1 MFEELNLPLSR
12 EEILNA
18 IKQLKNNKGPG
29 QDKMIN
35 KFFIHGVHIL
45 LPYLDTLFNTIFNH
59 GYSQTNGR
67 LEKLCHF
74 IKKEAFI
81 MFIIIGASHG

>member
-12 EEILNA
+12 EEILNT

-35 KFFIHGVHIL
+35 EFLAHH
-45 LPYLDTLFNTIFNH
+45 TR
-59 GYSQTNGR
+59 R
-67 LEKLCHF
+67 L
-74 IKKEAFI
+74 
-81 MFIIIGASHG
+81 IGELIG

>member
-29 QDKMIN
+29 ARFTKLFMTEL
-35 KFFIHGVHIL
+35 IHK
-45 LPYLDTLFNTIFNH
+45 T
-59 GYSQTNGR
+59 
-67 LEKLCHF
+67 
-74 IKKEAFI
+74 
-81 MFIIIGASHG
+81 